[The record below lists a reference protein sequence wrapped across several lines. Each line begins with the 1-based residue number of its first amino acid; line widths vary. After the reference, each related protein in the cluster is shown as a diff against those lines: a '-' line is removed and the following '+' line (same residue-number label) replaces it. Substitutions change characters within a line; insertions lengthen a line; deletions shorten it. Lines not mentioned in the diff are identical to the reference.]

1 MVYQYSGVDN
11 KGKNTKG
18 TIEGSSKEEVIKQLK
33 QKGIYTLEI
42 KEIKKG
48 ILYKDIQIFSPVK
61 SGDLL
66 VFTRQLATLIK
77 AGVTILD
84 SINILSKQSENK
96 KFSQILIDIEKE
108 IRGGA
113 SLSDAFSL
121 YPKVFPVLFINMVKA
136 GELSGNLDNTLNSAA
151 VYLEKENITRKKIK
165 SALTYPIV
173 VMVLAVAVTIFLLIK
188 VVPSFVDLYA
198 TFDAELPLPTR
209 IVLFASHFVLNYWIV
224 LLVLFLVIIFL
235 YNFLNNNTHTKYHL
249 DYLKL
254 KMPIFGKL
262 LQKSA
267 IARFS
272 RTLSLL
278 LVSAVPILDSLLMV
292 SNIVDNEAFARPI
305 RESRDSLSQGKP
317 LHKPLESNKIFPPLL
332 IHMMAI
338 GEETGSLEE
347 MLDKVADFYESDVE
361 SMTDQLKQL
370 IEPLMIVFLTA
381 IVGVIVLAVLMP
393 MFGLYDLI
401 GQ

>member
-11 KGKNTKG
+11 KGKKIKG
-18 TIEGSSKEEVIKQLK
+18 TQEAKDKEDVIKKLK

-48 ILYKDIQIFSPVK
+48 ILYKEIQIFRSVK
-61 SGDLL
+61 TAEL
-66 VFTRQLATLIK
+66 VIFTRQLATLIK

-84 SINILSKQSENK
+84 SINILSEQSENK
-96 KFSQILIDIEKE
+96 GFSQILKNIESE
-108 IRGGA
+108 IRSGEN
-113 SLSDAFSL
+113 LSDAFGS
-121 YPKVFPVLFINMVKA
+121 YPKVFPVLFINMVRA
-136 GELSGNLDNTLNSAA
+136 GELSGTLEDTLNSAA
-151 VYLEKENITRKKIK
+151 VYLEKEFITKKKIM

-173 VMVLAVAVTIFLLIK
+173 VMVLAIAVTIFLLIS

-198 TFDAELPLPTR
+198 TFEAKLPLPTR
-209 IVLFASHFVLNYWIV
+209 IVLFASDFVLHYWFV
-224 LLVLFLVIIFL
+224 LLLFFIIIVVS
-235 YNFLNNNTHTKYHL
+235 YNILNKNIATRYYI
-249 DYLKL
+249 DYIKL
-254 KMPIFGKL
+254 KMPVFGKL

-267 IARFS
+267 IAKFS

-278 LVSAVPILDSLLMV
+278 LKSAVPILDSLLMV
-292 SNIVDNEAFARPI
+292 SSIVDNEAVARPI
-305 RESRDSLSQGKP
+305 RESRDSLSQGNP
-317 LHKPLESNKIFPPLL
+317 LHEPLKKNKLFPPLL

-361 SMTDQLKQL
+361 NMTDQLKQL

-381 IVGVIVLAVLMP
+381 IVGIIVLAVLMP